1 MNKRLVKKIFRKV
14 RDANLK
20 YHMIENGDTVAVG
33 IAGGKDSLT
42 TLHFL
47 YLLKK
52 YTPLEFTLVPILLDL
67 GFNNDNKPAI
77 AYCEDHG
84 LNLTIIPTNIGKIVF
99 DIRQEKSPCSLCAN
113 LRRGAL
119 NRTAKEL
126 GCNKVA
132 LGHHF
137 DDAIETFALSLLY
150 EGRLSCFCPV
160 TQLAETGLTVIRPM
174 LYLHEKTLRN
184 FCARE
189 ELPVLHNPCPADHK
203 TQREDAKALLY
214 EMEGRYPGLKA
225 HIFGALQRSD
235 LEGWRIYGTET

>member
-1 MNKRLVKKIFRKV
+1 MQKLMSQLRRCI
-14 RDANLK
+14 RDYK
-20 YHMIENGDTVAVG
+20 MIAEGDRIAVG
-33 IAGGKDSLT
+33 VSGGKDSLS
-42 TLHFL
+42 
-47 YLLKK
+47 LLRLLAELRQQD
-52 YTPLEFTLVPILLDL
+52 TVPFSLEAISLDL
-67 GFNNDNKPAI
+67 GTGKSDFSPVADLCRRLEVPFTLCRTK
-77 AYCEDHG
+77 
-84 LNLTIIPTNIGKIVF
+84 IGQIVF
-99 DIRQEKSPCSLCAN
+99 EERRERNPCSLCAK

-119 NRTAKEL
+119 NSEALRL